1 MKKVLAL
8 VLLMISLVLA
18 LVSAQAEENGK
29 ISNVTYRGGAE
40 HFIVLPGDK
49 DLFQNFKLMM
59 PGETRE
65 QIIILKNEYNKPLNF
80 YMRAEEVPD
89 ESSGVRLID
98 ILQFSLKN
106 GDQEIYSG
114 ALVDSVNAMS
124 EDILLGRLAPGE
136 TITMTATLYAPGPEM
151 DNRYMRLQ
159 ASVKWIFTVM
169 DTEADFEGEIRN
181 VGDCFD

>member
-1 MKKVLAL
+1 MKKVFAL
-8 VLLMISLVLA
+8 VLLMIGIVLIFA
-18 LVSAQAEENGK
+18 SAQAEEDVT

-40 HFIVLPGDK
+40 HFIVLPEDK

-65 QIIILKNEYNKPLNF
+65 QVIELKNEYYKPLNF
-80 YMRAEEVPD
+80 YLRAEEVPD

-98 ILQFSLKN
+98 ILQFSLMN

-114 ALVDSVNAMS
+114 TLVDSISAMS
-124 EDILLGRLAPGE
+124 EDILLGRIAPGKM
-136 TITMTATLYAPGPEM
+136 IILTASIYAPGAEM

-159 ASVKWIFTVM
+159 TSVNWIFTVI
-169 DTEADFEGEIRN
+169 DTDVDFEGEIRN